1 MSQREVAIVG
11 KNNTRAQVTG
21 QEELLV
27 KVNNAI
33 DVVVTNPLG
42 QEDMAASIPV
52 VIASDQTAIPTD
64 STIIGP
70 LDYRDPEESVSVVL
84 ANSQANK
91 EVGVAI
97 LTSVGDSMTYINKD
111 VYSISF
117 ASNGSAD
124 AIITFDGGMD
134 TVAIPTGTT
143 VNMDAGGVCN
153 YYASGRFGY
162 DTDTNTGASLIIT
175 YNAV

>member
-11 KNNTRAQVTG
+11 KNNTRVHVTG

-27 KVNNAI
+27 KVNNPI
-33 DVVVTNPLG
+33 DATITGPLG
-42 QEDMAASIPV
+42 QQDEVASI
-52 VIASDQTAIPTD
+52 
-64 STIIGP
+64 
-70 LDYRDPEESVSVVL
+70 SVVL
-84 ANSQANK
+84 ANSQSNK
-91 EVGVAI
+91 EVGAAI
-97 LTSVGDSMTYINKD
+97 IASTGDTMTYINKD
-111 VYSISF
+111 VYAISF

-124 AIITFDGGMD
+124 AIITFDGGMA

-175 YNAV
+175 YNEV